1 MLHTHGPKDCGR
13 VIAAELLPE
22 SCSSAR
28 DPVASGESPTVMNFP
43 EWPTGGRCHM
53 KTESRKVLIGK
64 GADYCPTKLFLGHD
78 KPRVVVIF
86 LAVLFLHCTCIG
98 AR

>member
-28 DPVASGESPTVMNFP
+28 DPVASGERPTVMNFP
-43 EWPTGGRCHM
+43 EWPGGRRCHM

-64 GADYCPTKLFLGHD
+64 GAATVPQSCFWVTISRAWSWYF
-78 KPRVVVIF
+78 
-86 LAVLFLHCTCIG
+86 
-98 AR
+98 